1 MASKIVSIDLGERS
15 YDIYIGGGLL
25 PRIAELLPMD
35 VPGGSFFILTD
46 ENVKPN
52 ALKVGDL
59 LKSAGARVCETLIV
73 KPGEQT
79 KSFAEFEKVCRW
91 MLQNGID
98 RKSTLISVGGGVIG
112 DLGGYAAASIL
123 RGIPFVQIPTTLLAQ
138 VDSSVGGKTGI
149 NAPEGK
155 NMVGAFYQPRAV
167 IADLESL
174 KTLPRRELLAGYAE
188 VAKYGLLG
196 DYAFFQWLEEHGA
209 DVCALEPEAL
219 SQAIERSVQAKA
231 DIVASDER
239 EQGRRALLNLGHTF
253 GHALEAAAGY
263 DGRLLHGEAVAI
275 GMVMAFDLSQ
285 RMGLCT
291 AQDLTRVEAHL
302 ISVGLPTRASFI
314 EPALKATPE
323 ELLEIMRRDK
333 KAEKGKI
340 TLVLADGIGR
350 AFTSRSASD
359 ELILSVLSDSLGAEA
374 NAGLMQKWKAAFVKS
389 SASQ

>member
-1 MASKIVSIDLGERS
+1 MASRIVSIDLGERS

-46 ENVKPN
+46 ENVKPY
-52 ALKVGDL
+52 AATAQEILKN
-59 LKSAGARVCETLIV
+59 AGARVCETLIL

-79 KSFAEFEKVCRW
+79 KSFTEFESVCRW
-91 MLQNGID
+91 MLQHGVD
-98 RKSTLISVGGGVIG
+98 RKSTLISIGGGVIG

-123 RGIPFVQIPTTLLAQ
+123 RGISFVQIPTTLLAQ

-155 NMVGAFYQPRAV
+155 NMVGAFYQPKAV
-167 IADLESL
+167 IADLETL

-209 DVCALEPEAL
+209 SVCALEPHAL
-219 SQAIERSVQAKA
+219 SQAVEKSVQAKA
-231 DIVASDER
+231 DIVTADER

-253 GHALEAAAGY
+253 GHALEAAAEY
-263 DGRLLHGEAVAI
+263 DGRLLHGEAVSI
-275 GMVMAFDLSQ
+275 GIVMAFDLSV
-285 RMGLCT
+285 RLSLCT
-291 AQDLTRVEAHL
+291 ANDLARVEEHL

-323 ELLEIMRRDK
+323 ELLEIMKRDK
-333 KAEKGKI
+333 KAEKGEI

-350 AFTSRSASD
+350 AFMSRTASD
-359 ELILSVLSDSLGAEA
+359 DLILSVLSDSLGAEA
-374 NAGLMQKWKAAFVKS
+374 NAGLMRKWKATF
-389 SASQ
+389 ASKA